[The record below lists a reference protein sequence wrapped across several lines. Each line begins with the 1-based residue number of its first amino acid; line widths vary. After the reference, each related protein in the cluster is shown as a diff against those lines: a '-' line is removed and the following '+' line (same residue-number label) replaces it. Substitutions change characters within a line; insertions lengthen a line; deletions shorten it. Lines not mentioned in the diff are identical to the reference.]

1 MKRNIKLFL
10 RKEVIVMLIILFIF
24 SLSFFDFLSFIVDC
38 KYSCEVFREYSH
50 VLSMQWIII
59 FPLLYAGIFFSKIL
73 KIIYI
78 YIVINLLVLLFFP
91 TFSSGWNFGIADITK
106 LLIWIYFFTV
116 NMYLLYLYITYIKL
130 RKLY

>member
-1 MKRNIKLFL
+1 M
-10 RKEVIVMLIILFIF
+10 
-24 SLSFFDFLSFIVDC
+24 
-38 KYSCEVFREYSH
+38 
-50 VLSMQWIII
+50 
-59 FPLLYAGIFFSKIL
+59 
-73 KIIYI
+73 
-78 YIVINLLVLLFFP
+78 VINLLVLLFFP